1 MIEKSA
7 EHLINDNMMSF
18 SAYVLTQRALPDIRD
33 GLKPVQ
39 RRILY
44 SMKLS
49 NTTNFTK
56 SATVTGRVFALHP
69 HGDTYSS
76 IVNLVQ
82 KDRQNVPFLVGKG
95 SWGQF
100 TSKTHVPAAS
110 RYTEVKLGQ
119 PSLEA
124 MKELKHNAIDMIP
137 NHDGTIMVPEA
148 LPVTYPTILTNAL
161 SGIGVGYSSDTIS
174 YNLNDLRSS
183 IEKILNNEEVSY
195 KDMLPDFPTGGMII
209 NDDKNNKEIENV
221 FNHGKGSFVVRA
233 KAKIEGNKIIVYEL
247 PYGVKREQII
257 QKIESF
263 AKQKKLDEVKDV
275 RDGTSYTG
283 MKIIITVKNNFNVEE
298 VLEKLYILTPMES
311 KINAN
316 MNILVEGYPKVLGTK
331 DILDYW
337 IKWRKDII
345 KKTLI
350 NKYNNLKS
358 ELHLLHALKKIL
370 INIDEVIKI
379 IRFSED
385 ALIIDNLK
393 KEFNLDDKQA
403 EYISVIKLRDINKE
417 KIEQKIKNI
426 EDMEQEVE
434 ALGKNIKNN
443 DFINKELLDRMDDS
457 INKIDVNNRRT
468 DYKKISSKKIDLIEN
483 IQEDKNKKENY
494 DVFVLVTKNGFVF
507 KDKLQNKDKN
517 IREKMLSNDQTESI
531 YGLKN
536 KDSVYCFAEDSK
548 VIRVKLDDIKDGSAA
563 YVDNFIASFV
573 DEDNEQLLIFDDGQA
588 VAIPNRS
595 FITNKYELEN
605 AYYNEQIIFVDTIKE
620 NENKEITLTD
630 GEKEIKV
637 GYNDVSKKQSRISK
651 GSNKLRSNNK
661 ITIK

>member
-76 IVNLVQ
+76 IVKLVQ
-82 KDRQNVPFLVGKG
+82 KDRQNVPFLIGKG

-137 NHDGTIMVPEA
+137 NHDGTIMVPEV

-247 PYGVKREQII
+247 PY
-257 QKIESF
+257 
-263 AKQKKLDEVKDV
+263 
-275 RDGTSYTG
+275 
-283 MKIIITVKNNFNVEE
+283 
-298 VLEKLYILTPMES
+298 
-311 KINAN
+311 
-316 MNILVEGYPKVLGTK
+316 
-331 DILDYW
+331 
-337 IKWRKDII
+337 
-345 KKTLI
+345 
-350 NKYNNLKS
+350 
-358 ELHLLHALKKIL
+358 
-370 INIDEVIKI
+370 
-379 IRFSED
+379 
-385 ALIIDNLK
+385 
-393 KEFNLDDKQA
+393 
-403 EYISVIKLRDINKE
+403 
-417 KIEQKIKNI
+417 
-426 EDMEQEVE
+426 
-434 ALGKNIKNN
+434 
-443 DFINKELLDRMDDS
+443 
-457 INKIDVNNRRT
+457 
-468 DYKKISSKKIDLIEN
+468 
-483 IQEDKNKKENY
+483 
-494 DVFVLVTKNGFVF
+494 
-507 KDKLQNKDKN
+507 
-517 IREKMLSNDQTESI
+517 
-531 YGLKN
+531 
-536 KDSVYCFAEDSK
+536 
-548 VIRVKLDDIKDGSAA
+548 
-563 YVDNFIASFV
+563 
-573 DEDNEQLLIFDDGQA
+573 
-588 VAIPNRS
+588 
-595 FITNKYELEN
+595 
-605 AYYNEQIIFVDTIKE
+605 
-620 NENKEITLTD
+620 
-630 GEKEIKV
+630 
-637 GYNDVSKKQSRISK
+637 
-651 GSNKLRSNNK
+651 
-661 ITIK
+661 

>member
-137 NHDGTIMVPEA
+137 NHDGTIMVPEV

-209 NDDKNNKEIENV
+209 NDDKNNKEIENI

-257 QKIESF
+257 QKIENF
-263 AKQKKLDEVKDV
+263 AKQKKLDEIKDV

-298 VLEKLYILTPMES
+298 ALEKLYILTPMES

-331 DILDYW
+331 DILEYW

-350 NKYNNLKS
+350 NKYDNLKS

-457 INKIDVNNRRT
+457 INKIDVNNRKT

-483 IQEDKNKKENY
+483 IHEDKSKKENY

-573 DEDNEQLLIFDDGQA
+573 DGDNEQLLIFDDGQA

-630 GEKEIKV
+630 GEKEIKIE
-637 GYNDVSKKQSRISK
+637 YNDVSKKQSRVSK
-651 GSNKLRSNNK
+651 GSNKLKSNNK

>member
-588 VAIPNRS
+588 VAIPNKS